1 MIFIQSTE
9 ILATFELTAGT
20 LMLKAEA
27 DATRVA
33 IIASFIVDV
42 GLFFRLIRIEERCE
56 LSMAG
61 VGYDGRYWNTKLKA
75 DSADPAEPT

>member
-9 ILATFELTAGT
+9 ILAAFELTAGT

-33 IIASFIVDV
+33 IIASFIIDV
-42 GLFFRLIRIEERCE
+42 GLFFSVDSIEERCE
-56 LSMAG
+56 LS
-61 VGYDGRYWNTKLKA
+61 
-75 DSADPAEPT
+75 